1 MIQYLYYCIRED
13 VSAMRRN
20 IKLAAL
26 LVMVALLLSGCMDF
40 SALQTT
46 MQSEVDPNA
55 TPEPTVP
62 PLTAPVFTD
71 RDAVYEW
78 YNQVNIGDT
87 LDDLKATYGEPTIET
102 DQNGDTYIWKNEN
115 NYGFAA
121 VFYSDNRL
129 RSKVVY
135 YEDMRQ
141 FKELSGATNLANFA
155 TLKTSHDFSMA
166 CLALG
171 GKPCEI
177 AAIAEDQ
184 SANPEV
190 QRVFAWLD
198 ENGSNIQILFGAD
211 EKIIQISYAFA
222 DTVAE

>member
-1 MIQYLYYCIRED
+1 MLQYLYYCIWEERII
-13 VSAMRRN
+13 MRRN

-26 LVMVALLLSGCMDF
+26 LIMVAVLLSGCMDF
-40 SALQTT
+40 SALQNA

-55 TPEPTVP
+55 TPEPTMP
-62 PLTAPVFTD
+62 PLTAPLFTD

-87 LDDLKATYGEPTIET
+87 LESLKATYGEPTVET
-102 DQNGDTYIWKNEN
+102 DQNGDTYFWLTEEG
-115 NYGFAA
+115 YGFAGI
-121 VFYSDNRL
+121 FWSDGVL
-129 RSKVVY
+129 RAKALY

-141 FKELSGATNLANFA
+141 LMELSNADNLANFA

-177 AAIAEDQ
+177 MAIAQDQ
-184 SANPEV
+184 SANPEIE
-190 QRVFAWLD
+190 RVFTWID
-198 ENGSNIQILFGAD
+198 KNGSNIQILFGAN
-211 EKIIQISYAFA
+211 EKIKQISYAFA
-222 DTVAE
+222 DEVAE

>member
-1 MIQYLYYCIRED
+1 
-13 VSAMRRN
+13 MRRN

-26 LVMVALLLSGCMDF
+26 LLMVALLLTGCMDF
-40 SALQTT
+40 SALQNAQT
-46 MQSEVDPNA
+46 EIDPNA
-55 TPEPTVP
+55 TPKPTVE

-78 YNQVNIGDT
+78 YNQVNIGDK
-87 LDDLKATYGEPTIET
+87 LDDLKATYGEPVIES
-102 DQNGDTYIWKNEN
+102 DQNGDTYIWTNEN

-121 VFYSDNRL
+121 VFFSDGSL

-141 FKELSGATNLANFA
+141 LKELSGATNLANFA

-177 AAIAEDQ
+177 LALAEDN
-184 SANPEV
+184 SANPEIE
-190 QRVFAWLD
+190 RVFVWFD
-198 ENGSNIQILFGAD
+198 EHGSSIQILFGSN
-211 EKIIQISYAFA
+211 EKIKQISYAFV
-222 DTVAE
+222 DSIEE

>member
-1 MIQYLYYCIRED
+1 
-13 VSAMRRN
+13 MRRTL
-20 IKLAAL
+20 KLAAL
-26 LVMVALLLSGCMDF
+26 LILVAALLSGCMDF
-40 SALQTT
+40 SALQANL
-46 MQSEVDPNA
+46 EANVDPNA
-55 TPEPTVP
+55 TPEPTIA

-87 LDDLKATYGEPTIET
+87 LEDLKATYGEPIIET
-102 DQNGDTYIWKNEN
+102 DANGDTYIWKNEN

-121 VFYSDNRL
+121 VFFPGNTL
-129 RSKVVY
+129 RAKVVY
-135 YEDMRQ
+135 YDDMRQ
-141 FKELSGATNLANFA
+141 LKGLSNADNLANFA
-155 TLKTSHDFSMA
+155 TLKTSHTFSMA

-177 AAIAEDQ
+177 AAVAEDQ

-198 ENGSNIQILFGAD
+198 QNGSNIQILFGAD

-222 DTVAE
+222 DTVEE